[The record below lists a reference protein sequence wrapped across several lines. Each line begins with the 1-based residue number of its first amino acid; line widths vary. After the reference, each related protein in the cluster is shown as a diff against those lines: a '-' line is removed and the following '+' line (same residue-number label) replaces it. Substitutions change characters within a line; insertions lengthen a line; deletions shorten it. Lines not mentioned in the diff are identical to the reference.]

1 MDYILS
7 ITLLIILFLPFLF
20 ICFLIK
26 LDSKGPI
33 FNKSYRVGKNKSI
46 FIMYKFRTMKLNTPI
61 VHSNDLKNSA
71 NYITKIGVQLRK
83 YSIDEL
89 PQILNVLLGDMSLV
103 GPRPSLENQFE
114 LIKKRDFFEIHK
126 IKPGLTGLAQING
139 RDNLDMNKKVELDNF
154 YKNNQNIFLDIKIII
169 KTILIVIRTKDIRY

>member
-1 MDYILS
+1 
-7 ITLLIILFLPFLF
+7 
-20 ICFLIK
+20 
-26 LDSKGPI
+26 
-33 FNKSYRVGKNKSI
+33 
-46 FIMYKFRTMKLNTPI
+46 MYKFRTMKLNTPI

-169 KTILIVIRTKDIRY
+169 KTILVVIRSKDIRH

>member
-1 MDYILS
+1 
-7 ITLLIILFLPFLF
+7 
-20 ICFLIK
+20 
-26 LDSKGPI
+26 
-33 FNKSYRVGKNKSI
+33 
-46 FIMYKFRTMKLNTPI
+46 MKLNTPI

-169 KTILIVIRTKDIRY
+169 KTILVVIRSKDIRH

>member
-1 MDYILS
+1 
-7 ITLLIILFLPFLF
+7 
-20 ICFLIK
+20 
-26 LDSKGPI
+26 
-33 FNKSYRVGKNKSI
+33 
-46 FIMYKFRTMKLNTPI
+46 
-61 VHSNDLKNSA
+61 
-71 NYITKIGVQLRK
+71 
-83 YSIDEL
+83 
-89 PQILNVLLGDMSLV
+89 MSLV

-169 KTILIVIRTKDIRY
+169 KTILVVIRSKDIRH

>member
-1 MDYILS
+1 
-7 ITLLIILFLPFLF
+7 
-20 ICFLIK
+20 
-26 LDSKGPI
+26 
-33 FNKSYRVGKNKSI
+33 
-46 FIMYKFRTMKLNTPI
+46 MYKFRTMKLNTPI

-169 KTILIVIRTKDIRY
+169 KTILVAIRSKDIRH

>member
-71 NYITKIGVQLRK
+71 NYITKIGV
-83 YSIDEL
+83 
-89 PQILNVLLGDMSLV
+89 N
-103 GPRPSLENQFE
+103 
-114 LIKKRDFFEIHK
+114 
-126 IKPGLTGLAQING
+126 
-139 RDNLDMNKKVELDNF
+139 
-154 YKNNQNIFLDIKIII
+154 
-169 KTILIVIRTKDIRY
+169 